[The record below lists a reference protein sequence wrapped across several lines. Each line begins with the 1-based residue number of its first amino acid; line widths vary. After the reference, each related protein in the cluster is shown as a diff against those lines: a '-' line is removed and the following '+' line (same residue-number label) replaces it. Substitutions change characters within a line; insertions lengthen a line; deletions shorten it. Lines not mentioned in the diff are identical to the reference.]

1 MILLDFSNIIV
12 GSIMVAHKVPDEE
25 RFSEEFIRHLVLN
38 SVRSYRK
45 KYNSKYGEMVICT
58 DHLSSWRKV
67 AFPYYK
73 AHRKVQRE
81 KQSKESGMDWTAL
94 FDTISRI
101 TCELKEYFPYKVIQ
115 VPHAEGDDVIAVL
128 AKYANNTLKE
138 PTLIVSSDKDFNQL
152 YKYKTI
158 RQFSPMKQKMLSGID
173 AVAYLKEHIIR
184 GDKGDGIPNVLS
196 SDSCIVDGIRQKPIS
211 KKKLA
216 VWMEEPEMLNG
227 FGDNWKRNRELIDF
241 DYIPQELHDIIL
253 SEYRKDKKFDEMP
266 GRFTS
271 YFVKNKLN
279 YLMECKGD
287 FIL

>member
-184 GDKGDGIPNVLS
+184 GDKGDGIPNILS
-196 SDSCIVDGIRQKPIS
+196 ADDCLVSGVRQKPIS
-211 KKKLA
+211 KKKISTWLHQ
-216 VWMEEPEMLNG
+216 EPEDFCKNG
-227 FGDNWKRNRELIDF
+227 MMSGWNRNQEVIDF
-241 DYIPQELHDIIL
+241 EYIPPPMTLDILEQYNTQVTPNRSELL
-253 SEYRKDKKFDEMP
+253 N
-266 GRFTS
+266 
-271 YFVKNKLN
+271 YFVKHRLKMLI
-279 YLMECKGD
+279 EHIGD
-287 FIL
+287 F